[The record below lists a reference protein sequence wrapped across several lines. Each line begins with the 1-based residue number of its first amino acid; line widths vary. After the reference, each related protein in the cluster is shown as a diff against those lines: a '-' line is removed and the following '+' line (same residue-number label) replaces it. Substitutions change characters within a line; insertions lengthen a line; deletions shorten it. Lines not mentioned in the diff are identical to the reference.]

1 MREPYLSSQ
10 LTQEDYNLLSRAL
23 KEKDKQILS
32 IEEQEKLKAIEEEKI
47 KKRNTIVISIDD
59 LEYKYSDYSPKITST
74 TFTIRNAF
82 PAKYLP
88 QLRCDCT
95 RLNLTLIIDSTGET
109 SWNADH

>member
-1 MREPYLSSQ
+1 MKEPYLSSQ
-10 LTQEDYNLLSRAL
+10 LTQEDYNLLLRAI
-23 KEKDKQILS
+23 KDKDNKILS
-32 IEEQEKLKAIEEEKI
+32 IEEQERLKAIEEEKL
-47 KKRNTIVISIDD
+47 KKRNTIVNSIDD

-82 PAKYLP
+82 PTKYLP
-88 QLRCDCT
+88 QLRYDCS